1 MKTQNTDYNGWKNY
15 QTWRVALEFFDGTD
29 HYDDYIAAGNED
41 ISELAACLREEVE
54 EYLSQMGSGLALDY
68 ALAFLHECSYYEIAE
83 HLIEEY
89 KEKLKHEE
97 V

>member
-1 MKTQNTDYNGWKNY
+1 MSYNGWKNY
-15 QTWRVALEFFDGTD
+15 PTWRVALEFFDSCE
-29 HYDDYIAAGNED
+29 HYDEFIAEND
-41 ISELAACLREEVE
+41 DVSDLAACLREEVE
-54 EYLSQMGSGLALDY
+54 EYLSANGSGMALDY

-89 KEKLKHEE
+89 KEKLKYEE